1 MTHALFKQIDLTA
14 KLGQDGSSLQAMN
27 ALRVIRETV
36 AKHLAGAEA
45 AEEHPLERAILALRT
60 IAEFPC
66 PDQDN
71 MPAANMRQIAL
82 AALDGAG
89 ASSEPGNPGG
99 EPVSGPGNAGEQP
112 HPAQAEA
119 ERPEVVGYLD
129 IGAGDYIDIGSKL
142 TNEQLS
148 QLPLGRHALVIVG
161 TYGVDGYVANNE
173 LMTMAQH
180 TRIVGEL
187 RFERQQMD
195 RAFTACITER
205 DAALAEVGA
214 LRAEL
219 QSQRERN
226 TELIFKLGSATNG
239 WGRCEKER
247 DAALAE
253 VELLR
258 QFERICEGLP
268 QDAIDGGWTV
278 QGIRGYAKRLEDQL
292 KTALGQHNVPS
303 GWKLVPLEPTPEM
316 LDARRDS
323 EDGMDGYLVEDTEYY
338 FPDRGAVRDFLAYVY
353 RGLLAAAPAPGGE
366 R

>member
-1 MTHALFKQIDLTA
+1 MSPITIVLRSGMGMHID
-14 KLGQDGSSLQAMN
+14 SVRPY
-27 ALRVIRETV
+27 LRNGMPIAIGR
-36 AKHLAGAEA
+36 AGAVISHFA
-45 AEEHPLERAILALRT
+45 DGDAHLALRT

-66 PDQDN
+66 PEQDN

-82 AALDGAG
+82 AALSGAG

-99 EPVSGPGNAGEQP
+99 EPVSGPGVMAYI
-112 HPAQAEA
+112 A
-119 ERPEVVGYLD
+119 ER
-129 IGAGDYIDIGSKL
+129 AKL
-142 TNEQLS
+142 LEE
-148 QLPLGRHALVIVG
+148 HDV
-161 TYGVDGYVANNE
+161 
-173 LMTMAQH
+173 
-180 TRIVGEL
+180 
-187 RFERQQMD
+187 
-195 RAFTACITER
+195 
-205 DAALAEVGA
+205 ALAEVGA
-214 LRAEL
+214 LKAEL

-338 FPDRGAVRDFLAYVY
+338 FPDRGAVRDFLACVY

-366 R
+366 Q

>member
-36 AKHLAGAEA
+36 AKHLAGTEGAGEI
-45 AEEHPLERAILALRT
+45 PLERALLALRT

-66 PDQDN
+66 PEQDN

-99 EPVSGPGNAGEQP
+99 EPVSGPGNAGERP
-112 HPAQAEA
+112 HPA
-119 ERPEVVGYLD
+119 P
-129 IGAGDYIDIGSKL
+129 GSAH
-142 TNEQLS
+142 E
-148 QLPLGRHALVIVG
+148 HA
-161 TYGVDGYVANNE
+161 
-173 LMTMAQH
+173 
-180 TRIVGEL
+180 EL
-187 RFERQQMD
+187 RRI
-195 RAFTACITER
+195 AV
-205 DAALAEVGA
+205 ALKNPLLNGQEASDLMVRYEA
-214 LRAEL
+214 LTMPDHIIA
-219 QSQRERN
+219 
-226 TELIFKLGSATNG
+226 LI
-239 WGRCEKER
+239 
-247 DAALAE
+247 D
-253 VELLR
+253 
-258 QFERICEGLP
+258 GLP
-268 QDAIDGGWTV
+268 QHVLDKQCRDDVA
-278 QGIRGYAKRLEDQL
+278 R
-292 KTALGQHNVPS
+292 ALGLCPNQERGFAWSYLLTSIKSCVKASEDTCRAQHSVPA

-338 FPDRGAVRDFLAYVY
+338 FPDRGAVRDFLACVY